1 MLNTCDILWANGLA
15 ETLNNVRNA
24 EMKKEI
30 MQAQRK
36 RLLNPGDIV
45 LAQDSAWLSS
55 RPVFLPHIYN
65 FLFWHIFLCFSLFG
79 RFEDSCLYFPPSPNH
94 PCPTHPKWLG
104 KEEGTVRKRRTNWT
118 KELFTWFC
126 RSFCDYDFES
136 WKRKE
141 KTDWWWINLVLANL
155 SGLELPVRL
164 VWEDEPEHGGA
175 EGGVDLLH
183 PGLQLA
189 VGRGRGRGGW
199 RGAWAWAPPTK
210 PPHF

>member
-1 MLNTCDILWANGLA
+1 MG
-15 ETLNNVRNA
+15 NVRNVRN
-24 EMKKEI
+24 EK
-30 MQAQRK
+30 RK
-36 RLLNPGDIV
+36 LCKHTCRGSVCSIQVILCWHRILP
-45 LAQDSAWLSS
+45 DSAPLSFCHTYITFCFDTF
-55 RPVFLPHIYN
+55 PQVFHGL
-65 FLFWHIFLCFSLFG
+65 
-79 RFEDSCLYFPPSPNH
+79 EDLRIRLSITH
-94 PCPTHPKWLG
+94 PCPTHPKLLG
-104 KEEGTVRKRRTNWT
+104 KKEGTAQKRRTNCI

-164 VWEDEPEHGGA
+164 VREHEPEHGGA
-175 EGGVDLLH
+175 ERGVDLLH

-210 PPHF
+210 PPHFSNSQIWKLWISR